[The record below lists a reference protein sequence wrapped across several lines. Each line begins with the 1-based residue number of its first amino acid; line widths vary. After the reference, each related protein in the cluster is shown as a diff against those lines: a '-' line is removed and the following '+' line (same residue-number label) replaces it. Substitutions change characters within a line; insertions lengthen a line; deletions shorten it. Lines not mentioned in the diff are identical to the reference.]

1 MRTTRRWKPS
11 AGAVAALLFTS
22 GAYGAHPLN
31 TEDTG
36 TQGKGGWQL
45 EVNGERNQ
53 DKIDGE
59 TVKGA
64 QAAAVLSHGV
74 AETVDLQFGVP
85 WQDTGSARGA
95 GDLIAALK
103 WRFWEQG
110 PLSAGLRAGVT
121 SPTGDEDRGLGN
133 GKPTWAVLLI
143 GQYEGERWIFLAHAG
158 YRRNSNVFGDRESI
172 GEISAAALY
181 KATAQLK
188 LLVDAN
194 RTTNADPQSDQK
206 IRQMVIGAIYSPS
219 KDLDLDIGFRRGND
233 AALER
238 AVMAGVTLRW

>member
-1 MRTTRRWKPS
+1 MAP
-11 AGAVAALLFTS
+11 L
-22 GAYGAHPLN
+22 PLN
-31 TEDTG
+31 TDDTG

-45 EVNGERNQ
+45 ELNGERNQ
-53 DKIDGE
+53 DRVDGE

-74 AETVDLQFGVP
+74 AEAVDLQ
-85 WQDTGSARGA
+85 
-95 GDLIAALK
+95 
-103 WRFWEQG
+103 FWEQG

-172 GEISAAALY
+172 GELSGAVLY
-181 KATAQLK
+181 KATGQLK

-194 RTTNADPQSDQK
+194 RTTNADPESNQK
-206 IRQMVIGAIYSPS
+206 IRQMVLGAIYSPG

-233 AALER
+233 AAIDR
-238 AVMAGVTLRW
+238 AVMAGLTLRW